1 MLSLTLFEMSS
12 KENNSGLTII
22 LIVLWNNSLLART
35 RKTYNKNIK
44 EYVKSLKKKIYRG
57 CPRSIGTKLRS
68 LIAVIERMKIS
79 WHWFISF
86 DKWNLLIGNDVSYL
100 NDNYDISREFLR
112 NVRKFLLSTW
122 ETSFGRSIRRI
133 MTIAWLESFE
143 LISTVFE
150 NDTECI
156 FQSVSIVFFI
166 KSTLSRNPPT
176 LIDRSPVTRWAI
188 INLMNRNKSWIYLWK
203 LYTYIYIFFDE
214 AIFGR

>member
-1 MLSLTLFEMSS
+1 MS
-12 KENNSGLTII
+12 KKHRYETTI
-22 LIVLWNNSLLART
+22 AYCGDR
-35 RKTYNKNIK
+35 
-44 EYVKSLKKKIYRG
+44 
-57 CPRSIGTKLRS
+57 
-68 LIAVIERMKIS
+68 RMKIS